1 MSQSGVPM
9 SETLSTDGREGAEWN
24 GEGLPESGT
33 LYYYYLEN
41 SLVGTTIDFDLQPDA
56 DELDE
61 DERKMCQFLVTKV
74 ADDKWLR
81 DGHGEED
88 RPCTTWELFNHLKI
102 AAEGEHEVVVARGK
116 DPRVVKKEMVDA
128 GREHG
133 QMSFFS
139 INVAI
144 DLTKDDDDED
154 IPVSE
159 LRRCNGK
166 SLYEKVRR
174 HRIRPC
180 PCWRSWPLLT
190 ALYVHCRSDFH

>member
-1 MSQSGVPM
+1 M
-9 SETLSTDGREGAEWN
+9 SETLSTDGRWGAEWN

-41 SLVGTTIDFDLQPDA
+41 SHVGTTIDMDLQPDA
-56 DELDE
+56 DELNE

-74 ADDKWLR
+74 AVDQWLR

-88 RPCTTWELFNHLKI
+88 EPCTTCELFNYLKSSL
-102 AAEGEHEVVVARGK
+102 EGEHEVVVARGK

-190 ALYVHCRSDFH
+190 ALYVHGRSDFH

>member
-1 MSQSGVPM
+1 MAARAQ
-9 SETLSTDGREGAEWN
+9 N
-24 GEGLPESGT
+24 G
-33 LYYYYLEN
+33 
-41 SLVGTTIDFDLQPDA
+41 LVGTTIDFDLQPDA

-74 ADDKWLR
+74 DDDQWLR

-88 RPCTTWELFNHLKI
+88 QPCTTWELFNYLKI

-159 LRRCNGK
+159 LRRCEGK

>member
-1 MSQSGVPM
+1 M
-9 SETLSTDGREGAEWN
+9 SETLSTDGRWGAEWN

-41 SLVGTTIDFDLQPDA
+41 SHVGTTIDMDLQPDA
-56 DELDE
+56 DELNE
-61 DERKMCQFLVTKV
+61 DERKMCQFFVTKV
-74 ADDKWLR
+74 AVDQWLR

-88 RPCTTWELFNHLKI
+88 EPCTTCELFNYLKSSL
-102 AAEGEHEVVVARGK
+102 EGEHEVVVARGK

>member
-1 MSQSGVPM
+1 MAA
-9 SETLSTDGREGAEWN
+9 GAQN
-24 GEGLPESGT
+24 GTGYGKGLPEHGT
-33 LYYYYLEN
+33 LFYHYLEN
-41 SLVGTTIDFDLQPDA
+41 SHVGATIYMDLQPDA
-56 DELDE
+56 DELNE
-61 DERKMCQFLVTKV
+61 EERRTCQFIINKV
-74 ADDKWLR
+74 AEDKWLR
-81 DGHGEED
+81 PSHDERDE
-88 RPCTTWELFNHLKI
+88 PCTTCELFNYLKSSL
-102 AAEGEHEVVVARGK
+102 EGEHEVVVARGK

-159 LRRCNGK
+159 LRRCEGK

>member
-1 MSQSGVPM
+1 M
-9 SETLSTDGREGAEWN
+9 SETLSTDGREGAEWD

-74 ADDKWLR
+74 DDDKWLR

-159 LRRCNGK
+159 LRRCKGK

-180 PCWRSWPLLT
+180 PCWRSWPPLLT

>member
-1 MSQSGVPM
+1 M
-9 SETLSTDGREGAEWN
+9 SETLSTDGREGAEWD

-88 RPCTTWELFNHLKI
+88 EPCTTCELFNYLKSSL
-102 AAEGEHEVVVARGK
+102 EGEHEVVVARGK